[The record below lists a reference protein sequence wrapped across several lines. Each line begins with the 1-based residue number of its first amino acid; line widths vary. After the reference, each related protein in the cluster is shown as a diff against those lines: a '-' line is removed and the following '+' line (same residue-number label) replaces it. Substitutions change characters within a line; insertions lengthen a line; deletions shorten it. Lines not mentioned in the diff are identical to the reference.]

1 MKDTE
6 KNASESVIEG
16 EATIRPGRKKMS
28 SKGSVDKKAAEKS
41 KQSRSDTIGNPDKN
55 MNSDYKSVKIK
66 HSFLPFR
73 KLFSLKNLSWILAF
87 IISIFAVWMWIWGNI
102 FISSEEIQKL
112 SSILDETR
120 ERLVVSEQQLAQT
133 QKRMA
138 ILEKELV
145 MLTDNKTRDD
155 RLGTISSELREL
167 EFMFEK
173 LNKKQ
178 NPTQLDTF
186 KTTNKISLETEKIS
200 FFLDSLWFDSQTGR
214 DLNRYLPLIERLKAT
229 HVNNNTFTSYFNSVD
244 IALGG
249 NLSSH
254 NNLLF
259 ELNRFLEKDSE
270 QIKKSKNMLSFN
282 QISDETEADII
293 VTSEPYDLSWRQYF
307 AGLVKLRKI
316 SEENSS
322 SKFEENPNQ
331 DQSRKLEK
339 KLPNQ
344 AYFEDSQP
352 IESLQQAISYITAL
366 VNESDTGFNS
376 EQLKTLNQYLTQIKS
391 RNRVDKMID
400 DIHKAKGKTL

>member
-28 SKGSVDKKAAEKS
+28 SKGSVDKKTAEKS
-41 KQSRSDTIGNPDKN
+41 KQSGSDTIGNPDKH
-55 MNSDYKSVKIK
+55 MNSGYKSAKIK

-87 IISIFAVWMWIWGNI
+87 TISIFAVWMWIWGNI

-120 ERLVVSEQQLAQT
+120 ERLVVSEQKLAQT

-138 ILEKELV
+138 ILETELV
-145 MLTDNKTRDD
+145 MLRDNKTRDD

-167 EFMFEK
+167 EFLFEK

-186 KTTNKISLETEKIS
+186 ATTEKISLETEKIS

-259 ELNRFLEKDSE
+259 ELNRFLETDLK
-270 QIKKSKNMLSFN
+270 QKKSKNINSFN
-282 QISDETEADII
+282 QISDETGADII

-331 DQSRKLEK
+331 DQSQKLET

-366 VNESDTGFNS
+366 VNESDIGFNS